1 MIPPFLRRG
10 DVVGICATARWLT
23 DDQIEYA
30 VRVIEGW
37 GFRADVDPHVLK
49 RHFQLAG
56 EDLVRREALQRMLDR
71 TDIGAILVA
80 RGGYGTVRIIDEL
93 DWSGFLRNP
102 KWVCG
107 YSDITVLH
115 AELARMNVA
124 SVHCS
129 MPVSF
134 ADCTPEALANLR
146 AALTGELREFS
157 WKSSTNGAIR
167 ARGKLW
173 GGNLSVLCSL
183 LGSVTLHHEA
193 GRLLFIEDVDEMH
206 YHVDRML
213 TALTRAGY
221 LSGVGAVIA
230 GGFTQMRDNTREFGF
245 KADNPW
251 GRSPAELLVSHF
263 GESPGLVSDMP
274 AGHLN
279 DNRAFYLGID
289 AILEVSGGQA
299 SLSFSI

>member
-23 DDQIEYA
+23 DEQIESA

-37 GFRADVDPHVLK
+37 GLRADVDPQVLK
-49 RHFQLAG
+49 QHFQLAG
-56 EDLVRREALQRMLDR
+56 EDEARREALQRMLDR
-71 TDIGAILVA
+71 SDIGAILIA
-80 RGGYGTVRIIDEL
+80 RGGYGTVRIIDGL
-93 DWSGFLRNP
+93 DWSGFLRKP

-115 AELARMNVA
+115 AELARLNVA
-124 SVHCS
+124 SIHCS

-134 ADCTPEALANLR
+134 PDCTPEALTNLR
-146 AALTGELREFS
+146 AALTGELREFR
-157 WKSSTNGAIR
+157 WNSSTNGAISV
-167 ARGKLW
+167 RGKVW

-183 LGSVTLHHEA
+183 LGSATLYHEP
-193 GRLLFIEDVDEMH
+193 GRLLFVEDVDEMH

-221 LSGVGAVIA
+221 LNGVGAVIA

-245 KADNPW
+245 KSDNPW
-251 GRSPAELLVSHF
+251 GSSPAELLVQHF
-263 GESPGLVSDMP
+263 GKAPGLVSDMP

-279 DNRAFYLGID
+279 DNRAFYLGLD
-289 AILEVSGGQA
+289 TVLEVRDGQA

>member
-23 DDQIEYA
+23 DEQIESA

-37 GFRADVDPHVLK
+37 GLHADVDPQVVK

-56 EDLVRREALQRMLDR
+56 DDSVRREALQRMMDR
-71 TDIGAILVA
+71 TDVSAILIA
-80 RGGYGTVRIIDEL
+80 RGGYGTVRIIDGL
-93 DWSGFLRNP
+93 NWSGFLRSP

-115 AELARMNVA
+115 AELARLGVA
-124 SVHCS
+124 SIHCS

-134 ADCTPEALANLR
+134 PDCTPEALENLR
-146 AALTGELREFS
+146 AALTGELREFR
-157 WKSSTNGAIR
+157 WNCSTAGTIS
-167 ARGKLW
+167 ARGKMW

-183 LGSVTLHHEA
+183 LGSATLHDEP

-221 LSGVGAVIA
+221 LNGVQAVIA

-245 KADNPW
+245 KTDNPW
-251 GRSPAELLVSHF
+251 GSLPAELLMQHF
-263 GESPGLVSDMP
+263 GESPGLVRDMP

-279 DNRAFYLGID
+279 DNRAFYMGLDTVLQVNDGH
-289 AILEVSGGQA
+289 AV
-299 SLSFSI
+299 LSFSI